1 MRYKLVVLILASMM
15 SFSQTTNTIVK
26 AKIEI
31 EQGEGDIKVTGTAE
45 NLTEFV
51 QSFSYKLSIIKK
63 SSSGNQS
70 NTAQEG
76 VFSTG
81 PSESKKLSATQV
93 NLKDGDEVIALLLF
107 FDEKKQV
114 IGKDRVVLN
123 DKKKTSK

>member
-31 EQGEGDIKVTGTAE
+31 EQGEGDIKITGTAE

-63 SSSGNQS
+63 AVLEINPIRLRKVCSPQNRAKAK
-70 NTAQEG
+70 NY
-76 VFSTG
+76 
-81 PSESKKLSATQV
+81 
-93 NLKDGDEVIALLLF
+93 LLLRS
-107 FDEKKQV
+107 
-114 IGKDRVVLN
+114 I
-123 DKKKTSK
+123 